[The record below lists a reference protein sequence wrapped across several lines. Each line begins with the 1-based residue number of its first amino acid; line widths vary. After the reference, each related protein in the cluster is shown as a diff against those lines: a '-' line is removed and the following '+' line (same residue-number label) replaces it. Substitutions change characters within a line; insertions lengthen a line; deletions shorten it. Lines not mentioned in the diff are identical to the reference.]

1 MTEQAKY
8 ASWGGFGDLVFK
20 GRMTP
25 SQFQD
30 SRQWRLS
37 PQELVHGYPRHQAQ
51 GEGERVIAME
61 MMFSNKFCDLTK
73 SAKAL
78 DDIAESQVPQM
89 LVVGSK
95 VYGSYSIRSRKQVG
109 TKTTPEGAILSM
121 TYQLE
126 LVEVRE

>member
-1 MTEQAKY
+1 MTQQAQY

-20 GRMTP
+20 GRLTP

-30 SRQWRLS
+30 TRQWRLT

-51 GEGERVIAME
+51 GESERVISIE

-73 SAKAL
+73 SARAL
-78 DDIAESQVPQM
+78 DDIAEKQTPQM
-89 LVVGSK
+89 LVVGSI
-95 VYGSYSIRSRKQVG
+95 VYGQYSIRSRKQVG
-109 TKTTPEGAILSM
+109 TKTTPEGSITSM
-121 TYQLE
+121 TYQIE